1 MPLRD
6 HFRPPPADRRTWEGF
21 HGGWP
26 MMIAA
31 GLNRGLPRRYVAEPR
46 LHQGSSIEVDVASYE
61 EEWAEPHSAEA
72 ADDGGGVATAVW
84 APPRPT
90 LAVQTDLP
98 ALDEY
103 EVRVHDTRSGLRLVA
118 AIEIV
123 SPANKD
129 RPERR
134 RVFVAKCAGLL
145 QDGVC
150 VAMVDLVTNRSSN
163 IYVDLMEL
171 LGSPDPAF
179 AAGAPSIY
187 AAAWRWTRNGT
198 SWLMET
204 WAHALEVGRVLPTL
218 PLWLAENLAV
228 QVDLESSYEETCR
241 NLRIG

>member
-6 HFRPPPADRRTWEGF
+6 HFRPPLADRRTWEGF

-31 GLNRGLPRRYVAEPR
+31 GLNRGLPRRYIAEPR
-46 LHQGSSIEVDVASYE
+46 VHQGSSIEVAASTYE
-61 EEWAEPHSAEA
+61 EEWAEPHPAEA

-84 APPRPT
+84 APPTPT

-103 EVRVHDTRSGLRLVA
+103 EVRVYDTRSGLRLVA

-163 IYVDLMEL
+163 LYGSSGTCVHFSVDSATVGPTEL
-171 LGSPDPAF
+171 F
-179 AAGAPSIY
+179 
-187 AAAWRWTRNGT
+187 
-198 SWLMET
+198 
-204 WAHALEVGRVLPTL
+204 
-218 PLWLAENLAV
+218 
-228 QVDLESSYEETCR
+228 
-241 NLRIG
+241 